1 MAQILS
7 VLAGLAAAGH
17 LFAQEA
23 EPAKP
28 PQPNVFTIESGTRV
42 PLNLMNA
49 VSTRS
54 AAEGDRIY
62 LESIFPI
69 LAGGRIVIPPGSYV
83 AGTVTGVKR
92 AGKVKGKAELY
103 VRFDSLTLPNGVT
116 RDFRARVGSLDGQN
130 TEKLDRTEGKIQG
143 DSGKGE
149 DAAAV
154 AQATAWGATIGGVA
168 AQSGMGAGI
177 GAAAGAAAGMVGV
190 LFGRGP
196 DAILERGSTM
206 EMVLD
211 RPLKF
216 TPDELEF
223 SGAAPARR
231 PLSVGGQVSPAKSKS
246 PGGMVP
252 IPRQQ

>member
-1 MAQILS
+1 MAKFRSLF
-7 VLAGLAAAGH
+7 AGVMAAGC
-17 LFAQEA
+17 LTAQEPA
-23 EPAKP
+23 PPAAPSPKAYAIEP
-28 PQPNVFTIESGTRV
+28 GTRI

-62 LESIFPI
+62 LETIFPI
-69 LAGGRIVIPPGSYV
+69 LADGRIVIPPGSYV

-130 TEKLDRTEGKIQG
+130 SEKLDRTEGKIQG
-143 DSGKGE
+143 DSGKAD

-168 AQSGMGAGI
+168 ARSGMGAGI
-177 GAAAGAAAGMVGV
+177 GAAAGAAAGMMGV
-190 LFGRGP
+190 LFSRGP
-196 DAILERGSTM
+196 DAILERGSTL

-211 RPLKF
+211 RSIKF
-216 TPDELEF
+216 TPEELDF
-223 SGAAPARR
+223 SNAMPARR
-231 PLSVGGQVSPAKSKS
+231 PLTDGGQAAPSKNRS
-246 PGGMVP
+246 AGPVP
-252 IPRQQ
+252 IPRQ